1 MIDTAP
7 PPRPPV
13 VERPAA
19 YQVSYGAVQGL
30 AAPGTK
36 RVVVRV
42 DGKVVRDVAL
52 RGRSFSLGV
61 PLPPREVRVR
71 VETVDG
77 DGHRAG
83 RTVLHVLGLPP
94 AARPVV
100 RPLRLDR
107 GLERDV
113 RRLVDGYP
121 GSAGV
126 YVEDLATGAG
136 AAWNARATFPAASTL
151 KLAIAVTILSRLE
164 GPPARGSDLDA
175 LLRQMLIPS
184 DNEAA
189 NALLVHLGGSTSGG
203 GALVNETMRAIGL
216 ERTEMYGGYIL
227 GTALGG
233 SRELAGVGVPLDVV
247 SQPYWGVGQVDDG
260 ARSRAAVPRG
270 LALERRARP
279 ARTRRLGGHARRGA
293 LPPLHARAC
302 RRPRKARADGG
313 MAPRG
318 ARDAQGRVDRCG
330 AARRRARGVAWR
342 DPRRGGDDVPPGRHG
357 NARGRLRRACRSRG
371 APSRPRL
378 TGRGKRERCQTPFSV
393 KGKPVPISCQS
404 LHTA

>member
-19 YQVSYGAVQGL
+19 YQVSYGAVEGR

-42 DGKVVRDVAL
+42 DGKVVGDFAL

-77 DGHRAG
+77 EGHRAG

-94 AARPVV
+94 AARPVA

-107 GLERDV
+107 GLERDI
-113 RRLVDGYP
+113 RHLVDGYP
-121 GSAGV
+121 GSGAV

-151 KLAIAVTILSRLE
+151 KLAIAVTVLSRLD
-164 GPPARGSDLDA
+164 GPPVRGSDLEG

-184 DNEAA
+184 DNAAA
-189 NALLVHLGGSTSGG
+189 NALLVRLGGSTSGG

-227 GTALGG
+227 GTAFGG
-233 SRELAGVGVPLDVV
+233 SRELAGAGVPLSVV
-247 SQPYWGVGQVDDG
+247 SQPSWGIGKSTTALDLAQLL
-260 ARSRAAVPRG
+260 RAVWLSSGG
-270 LALERRARP
+270 LGPL
-279 ARTRRLGGHARRGA
+279 ARTGSGVTPAEARYLLYVLARVGDRGKLARTVGGLPGVLVLHKAGWVDAARHDAGLVVWRGGILVA
-293 LPPLHARAC
+293 AAMTYRASGTGT
-302 RRPRKARADGG
+302 RE
-313 MAPRG
+313 
-318 ARDAQGRVDRCG
+318 DAFAGRV
-330 AARRRARGVAWR
+330 AATA
-342 DPRRGGDDVPPGRHG
+342 
-357 NARGRLRRACRSRG
+357 LRRFRG
-371 APSRPRL
+371 
-378 TGRGKRERCQTPFSV
+378 
-393 KGKPVPISCQS
+393 
-404 LHTA
+404 

>member
-19 YQVSYGAVQGL
+19 YQVSYGAVEGR

-42 DGKVVRDVAL
+42 DGKVVGDFAL

-77 DGHRAG
+77 EGHRAG

-94 AARPVV
+94 AARPVA

-107 GLERDV
+107 GLERDI
-113 RRLVDGYP
+113 RHLVDGYP
-121 GSAGV
+121 GSGAV

-151 KLAIAVTILSRLE
+151 KLAIAVTVLSRLD
-164 GPPARGSDLDA
+164 GPPVRGSDLEG

-184 DNEAA
+184 DNAAA
-189 NALLVHLGGSTSGG
+189 NALLVRLGGSTSGG

-227 GTALGG
+227 GTAFGG
-233 SRELAGVGVPLDVV
+233 SRELAGAGVPLSVV
-247 SQPYWGVGQVDDG
+247 SQPSWGIGKSTTALDLAQLL
-260 ARSRAAVPRG
+260 RAVWLSSGG
-270 LALERRARP
+270 LGPL
-279 ARTRRLGGHARRGA
+279 ARTGSGVTPAEARYLLYVLARVGDRGKLARTVGGLPGVLVLHKAGWVDAARHDAGLVVWRGGIPVAAA
-293 LPPLHARAC
+293 LTYRASGTGT
-302 RRPRKARADGG
+302 RE
-313 MAPRG
+313 
-318 ARDAQGRVDRCG
+318 DAFAGRV
-330 AARRRARGVAWR
+330 AATA
-342 DPRRGGDDVPPGRHG
+342 
-357 NARGRLRRACRSRG
+357 LRRFRG
-371 APSRPRL
+371 
-378 TGRGKRERCQTPFSV
+378 
-393 KGKPVPISCQS
+393 
-404 LHTA
+404 

>member
-19 YQVSYGAVQGL
+19 YQVSYGAVEGR

-42 DGKVVRDVAL
+42 DGKVVGDFAL

-77 DGHRAG
+77 EGHRAG

-94 AARPVV
+94 AARPVA

-107 GLERDV
+107 GLERDI
-113 RRLVDGYP
+113 RHLVDGYP
-121 GSAGV
+121 GSGAV

-151 KLAIAVTILSRLE
+151 KLAIAVTVLSRLD
-164 GPPARGSDLDA
+164 GPPVRGSDLEG

-184 DNEAA
+184 DNAAA
-189 NALLVHLGGSTSGG
+189 NALLVRLGGSTSGG

-227 GTALGG
+227 GTAFGG
-233 SRELAGVGVPLDVV
+233 SRELAGAGVPLSVV
-247 SQPYWGVGQVDDG
+247 SQPSWGIGKSTTALDLAQLL
-260 ARSRAAVPRG
+260 RAVWLSSGG
-270 LALERRARP
+270 LGPL
-279 ARTRRLGGHARRGA
+279 ARTGSGVTPAEARYLLYVLAHVGDRGKLARTVGGLPGVLVLHKAGWVDAARHDAGLVVWRGGILVA
-293 LPPLHARAC
+293 AAMTYRASGTGT
-302 RRPRKARADGG
+302 RE
-313 MAPRG
+313 
-318 ARDAQGRVDRCG
+318 DAFAGRV
-330 AARRRARGVAWR
+330 AATA
-342 DPRRGGDDVPPGRHG
+342 
-357 NARGRLRRACRSRG
+357 LRRFRG
-371 APSRPRL
+371 
-378 TGRGKRERCQTPFSV
+378 
-393 KGKPVPISCQS
+393 
-404 LHTA
+404 

>member
-19 YQVSYGAVQGL
+19 YQVSYGAVEGR

-42 DGKVVRDVAL
+42 DGKVVGDFAL

-77 DGHRAG
+77 EGHRAG

-94 AARPVV
+94 AARPVA

-107 GLERDV
+107 GLERDI
-113 RRLVDGYP
+113 RHLVDGYP
-121 GSAGV
+121 GSGAV

-151 KLAIAVTILSRLE
+151 KLAIAVTVLSRLD
-164 GPPARGSDLDA
+164 GPPVRGSDLEG

-184 DNEAA
+184 DNAAA
-189 NALLVHLGGSTSGG
+189 NALLVRLGGSTSGG

-227 GTALGG
+227 GTVFGG
-233 SRELAGVGVPLDVV
+233 SRELAGAGVPLSVV
-247 SQPYWGVGQVDDG
+247 SQPSWGIGKSTTALDLAQLL
-260 ARSRAAVPRG
+260 RAVWLSSGG
-270 LALERRARP
+270 LGPL
-279 ARTRRLGGHARRGA
+279 ARTGSGVTPAEARYLLYVLAHVGDRGKLARTVGGLPGVLVLHKAGWVDAARHDAGLVVWRGGILVA
-293 LPPLHARAC
+293 AAMTYRASGTGT
-302 RRPRKARADGG
+302 RE
-313 MAPRG
+313 
-318 ARDAQGRVDRCG
+318 DAFAGRV
-330 AARRRARGVAWR
+330 AATA
-342 DPRRGGDDVPPGRHG
+342 
-357 NARGRLRRACRSRG
+357 LRRFRG
-371 APSRPRL
+371 
-378 TGRGKRERCQTPFSV
+378 
-393 KGKPVPISCQS
+393 
-404 LHTA
+404 

>member
-19 YQVSYGAVQGL
+19 YQVSYGAVEGR

-42 DGKVVRDVAL
+42 DGKVVGDFAL

-77 DGHRAG
+77 GGHRAG

-94 AARPVV
+94 AARPVA

-107 GLERDV
+107 GLERDI
-113 RRLVDGYP
+113 RHLVDGYP
-121 GSAGV
+121 GSGAV

-151 KLAIAVTILSRLE
+151 KLAIAVTVLSRLD
-164 GPPARGSDLDA
+164 GPPVRGSDLEG

-184 DNEAA
+184 DNAAA
-189 NALLVHLGGSTSGG
+189 NALLVRLGGSTSGG

-227 GTALGG
+227 GTAFG
-233 SRELAGVGVPLDVV
+233 SRELAGAGVPLSVV
-247 SQPYWGVGQVDDG
+247 SQPSWGIGKSTTALDLAQLL
-260 ARSRAAVPRG
+260 RAVWLSSGG
-270 LALERRARP
+270 LGPL
-279 ARTRRLGGHARRGA
+279 ARTGSGVTPAEARYLLYVLARVGDRGKLARTVGGLPGVLVLHKAGWVDAARHDAGLVVWRGGILVA
-293 LPPLHARAC
+293 AAMTYRASGTGT
-302 RRPRKARADGG
+302 RE
-313 MAPRG
+313 
-318 ARDAQGRVDRCG
+318 DAFAGRV
-330 AARRRARGVAWR
+330 AATA
-342 DPRRGGDDVPPGRHG
+342 
-357 NARGRLRRACRSRG
+357 LRRFRG
-371 APSRPRL
+371 
-378 TGRGKRERCQTPFSV
+378 
-393 KGKPVPISCQS
+393 
-404 LHTA
+404 

>member
-19 YQVSYGAVQGL
+19 YQVSYGAVEGR

-42 DGKVVRDVAL
+42 DGKVVGDFAL

-77 DGHRAG
+77 GGHRAG

-94 AARPVV
+94 AARPVA

-107 GLERDV
+107 GLERDI
-113 RRLVDGYP
+113 RHLVDGYP
-121 GSAGV
+121 GSGAV

-151 KLAIAVTILSRLE
+151 KLAIAVTVLSRLD
-164 GPPARGSDLDA
+164 GPPVRGSDLEG
-175 LLRQMLIPS
+175 LLSQMLIPS
-184 DNEAA
+184 DNAAA
-189 NALLVHLGGSTSGG
+189 NALLVRLGGSTSGG

-227 GTALGG
+227 GTAFGG
-233 SRELAGVGVPLDVV
+233 SRELAGAGVPLSVA
-247 SQPYWGVGQVDDG
+247 SQPSWGIGKSTTALDLAQLL
-260 ARSRAAVPRG
+260 RAVWLSSGG
-270 LALERRARP
+270 LGPL
-279 ARTRRLGGHARRGA
+279 ARTGSGVTPAEARYLLYVLARVGDRGKLARTVGGLPGVLVLHKAGWVDAARHDAGLVVWRGGILVA
-293 LPPLHARAC
+293 AAMTYRASGTGT
-302 RRPRKARADGG
+302 RE
-313 MAPRG
+313 
-318 ARDAQGRVDRCG
+318 DAFAGRV
-330 AARRRARGVAWR
+330 AATA
-342 DPRRGGDDVPPGRHG
+342 
-357 NARGRLRRACRSRG
+357 LRRFRG
-371 APSRPRL
+371 
-378 TGRGKRERCQTPFSV
+378 
-393 KGKPVPISCQS
+393 
-404 LHTA
+404 

>member
-19 YQVSYGAVQGL
+19 YQVSYGAVEGV
-30 AAPGTK
+30 AEPGTT

-42 DGKVVRDVAL
+42 DGTIVRDVPL

-61 PLPPREVRVR
+61 ALPPREVRVR

-107 GLERDV
+107 GLERDL

-121 GSAGV
+121 GSAAV
-126 YVEDLATGAG
+126 YAEDLATGAG
-136 AAWNARATFPAASTL
+136 AAWTARATFPAASTL

-164 GPPARGSDLDA
+164 GPPPRGSELDG

-184 DNEAA
+184 DNAAA
-189 NALLVHLGGSTSGG
+189 NALLVRLGGSTSGG
-203 GALVNETMRAIGL
+203 GAFVNETMRAIGL

-233 SRELAGVGVPLDVV
+233 SRELAGGGVPLSVV
-247 SQPYWGVGQVDDG
+247 SQPYWGIGKSTTALDLAQLFRAVWLSSGGLGPLTRAGSGVTPAEARYLLYVLARVGD
-260 ARSRAAVPRG
+260 RG
-270 LALERRARP
+270 KL
-279 ARTRRLGGHARRGA
+279 ARTVGA
-293 LPPLHARAC
+293 LPGVLVMHKAGWIDAARHDAGLVVW
-302 RRPRKARADGG
+302 RGGVLVAAAMTYRPSGTGTRE
-313 MAPRG
+313 
-318 ARDAQGRVDRCG
+318 DAFAGRV
-330 AARRRARGVAWR
+330 AATA
-342 DPRRGGDDVPPGRHG
+342 
-357 NARGRLRRACRSRG
+357 LRRFRG
-371 APSRPRL
+371 
-378 TGRGKRERCQTPFSV
+378 
-393 KGKPVPISCQS
+393 
-404 LHTA
+404 

>member
-19 YQVSYGAVQGL
+19 YQVSYGAVEGR

-42 DGKVVRDVAL
+42 DGKVVGDFAL

-77 DGHRAG
+77 EGHRAG

-94 AARPVV
+94 AARPVA

-107 GLERDV
+107 GLERDI
-113 RRLVDGYP
+113 RHLVDGYP
-121 GSAGV
+121 GSGAV

-151 KLAIAVTILSRLE
+151 KLAIAVTVLSRLD
-164 GPPARGSDLDA
+164 GPPVRGSDLEG

-184 DNEAA
+184 DNAAA
-189 NALLVHLGGSTSGG
+189 NALLVRLGGSTSGG

-227 GTALGG
+227 GTAFGG
-233 SRELAGVGVPLDVV
+233 SRELAGARVPLSVV
-247 SQPYWGVGQVDDG
+247 SQPSWGIGKSTTALDLAQLL
-260 ARSRAAVPRG
+260 RAVWLSSGG
-270 LALERRARP
+270 LGPL
-279 ARTRRLGGHARRGA
+279 ARTGSGVTPAEARYLLYVLARVGDRGKLARTVGGLPGVLVLHKAGWVDAARHDAGLVVWRGGILVA
-293 LPPLHARAC
+293 AAMTYRASGTGT
-302 RRPRKARADGG
+302 RE
-313 MAPRG
+313 
-318 ARDAQGRVDRCG
+318 DAFAGRV
-330 AARRRARGVAWR
+330 AATA
-342 DPRRGGDDVPPGRHG
+342 
-357 NARGRLRRACRSRG
+357 LRRFRG
-371 APSRPRL
+371 
-378 TGRGKRERCQTPFSV
+378 
-393 KGKPVPISCQS
+393 
-404 LHTA
+404 

>member
-1 MIDTAP
+1 VIDTAP

-19 YQVSYGAVQGL
+19 YQVSYGAVEGV
-30 AAPGTK
+30 AEPGTT

-42 DGKVVRDVAL
+42 DGTIVRDVPL

-61 PLPPREVRVR
+61 ALPPREVRVR

-107 GLERDV
+107 GLERDL

-121 GSAGV
+121 GSAAV

-164 GPPARGSDLDA
+164 GPPPRGSELDG

-184 DNEAA
+184 DNAAA
-189 NALLVHLGGSTSGG
+189 NALLVRLGGSTSGG

-233 SRELAGVGVPLDVV
+233 SRELAGGGVPLSVV
-247 SQPYWGVGQVDDG
+247 SQPYWGIGKSTTALDLAQLFRAVWLSSGGLGPLTRAGSGVTPAEARYLLYVLARVGD
-260 ARSRAAVPRG
+260 RG
-270 LALERRARP
+270 KL
-279 ARTRRLGGHARRGA
+279 ARTVGA
-293 LPPLHARAC
+293 LPGVLVMHKAGWIDAARHDAGLVVW
-302 RRPRKARADGG
+302 RGGVLVAAAMTYRPSGTGTRE
-313 MAPRG
+313 
-318 ARDAQGRVDRCG
+318 DAFAGRV
-330 AARRRARGVAWR
+330 AATA
-342 DPRRGGDDVPPGRHG
+342 
-357 NARGRLRRACRSRG
+357 LRRFRG
-371 APSRPRL
+371 
-378 TGRGKRERCQTPFSV
+378 
-393 KGKPVPISCQS
+393 
-404 LHTA
+404 

>member
-19 YQVSYGAVQGL
+19 YQVSYGAVEGR

-42 DGKVVRDVAL
+42 DGKVVGDFAL

-77 DGHRAG
+77 GGHRAG

-94 AARPVV
+94 AARPVA

-107 GLERDV
+107 GLERDI
-113 RRLVDGYP
+113 RHLVDGYP
-121 GSAGV
+121 GSGAV

-151 KLAIAVTILSRLE
+151 KLAIAVTVLSRLD
-164 GPPARGSDLDA
+164 GPPVRGSDLEG

-184 DNEAA
+184 DNAAA
-189 NALLVHLGGSTSGG
+189 NALLVRLGGSTSGG

-227 GTALGG
+227 GTAFGG
-233 SRELAGVGVPLDVV
+233 SRELAGAGVPLSVV
-247 SQPYWGVGQVDDG
+247 SQPSWGIGKSTTALDLAQLL
-260 ARSRAAVPRG
+260 RAVWLSSGG
-270 LALERRARP
+270 LGPL
-279 ARTRRLGGHARRGA
+279 ARTGSGVTPAEARYLLYVLARVGDRGKLARTVGGLPGVLVLHKAGWVDAARHDAGLVVWRGGILVA
-293 LPPLHARAC
+293 AAMTYRASGTGT
-302 RRPRKARADGG
+302 RE
-313 MAPRG
+313 
-318 ARDAQGRVDRCG
+318 DAFAGRV
-330 AARRRARGVAWR
+330 AATA
-342 DPRRGGDDVPPGRHG
+342 
-357 NARGRLRRACRSRG
+357 LRRFRG
-371 APSRPRL
+371 
-378 TGRGKRERCQTPFSV
+378 
-393 KGKPVPISCQS
+393 
-404 LHTA
+404 

>member
-19 YQVSYGAVQGL
+19 YQVSYGAVEGR

-42 DGKVVRDVAL
+42 DGKVVGDFAL

-77 DGHRAG
+77 EGHRAG

-94 AARPVV
+94 AARPVA

-107 GLERDV
+107 GLERDI
-113 RRLVDGYP
+113 RHLVDGYP
-121 GSAGV
+121 GSGAV

-151 KLAIAVTILSRLE
+151 KLAIAVTVLSRLD
-164 GPPARGSDLDA
+164 GPPVRGSDLEG

-184 DNEAA
+184 DNAAA
-189 NALLVHLGGSTSGG
+189 NALLVRLGGSTSGG

-233 SRELAGVGVPLDVV
+233 SRELAGAGVPLSVV
-247 SQPYWGVGQVDDG
+247 SQPSWGIGKSTTALDLAQLL
-260 ARSRAAVPRG
+260 RAVWLSSGG
-270 LALERRARP
+270 LGPL
-279 ARTRRLGGHARRGA
+279 ARTGSGVTPAEARYLLYVLARVGDRGKLARTVGGLPGVLVLHKAGWVDAARHDAGLVVWRGGILVA
-293 LPPLHARAC
+293 AAMTYRASGTGT
-302 RRPRKARADGG
+302 RE
-313 MAPRG
+313 
-318 ARDAQGRVDRCG
+318 DAFAGRV
-330 AARRRARGVAWR
+330 AATA
-342 DPRRGGDDVPPGRHG
+342 
-357 NARGRLRRACRSRG
+357 LRRFRG
-371 APSRPRL
+371 
-378 TGRGKRERCQTPFSV
+378 
-393 KGKPVPISCQS
+393 
-404 LHTA
+404 

>member
-19 YQVSYGAVQGL
+19 YQVSYGAVEGR

-42 DGKVVRDVAL
+42 DGKAVGDFAV

-77 DGHRAG
+77 GGHRAG

-94 AARPVV
+94 AARPVA

-107 GLERDV
+107 GLERDI
-113 RRLVDGYP
+113 RHLVDGYP
-121 GSAGV
+121 GSGAV

-151 KLAIAVTILSRLE
+151 KLAIAVTVLSRLD
-164 GPPARGSDLDA
+164 GPPVRGSDLEG

-184 DNEAA
+184 DNAAA
-189 NALLVHLGGSTSGG
+189 NALLVRLGGSTSGG

-227 GTALGG
+227 GTAFGG
-233 SRELAGVGVPLDVV
+233 SRELAGAGVPLSVV
-247 SQPYWGVGQVDDG
+247 SQPSWGIGKSTTALDLAQLL
-260 ARSRAAVPRG
+260 RAVWLSSGG
-270 LALERRARP
+270 LGPL
-279 ARTRRLGGHARRGA
+279 ARTGSGVTPAEARYLLYVLARVGDRGKLARTVGGLPGVLVLHKAGWVDAARHDAGLVVWRGGILVA
-293 LPPLHARAC
+293 AAMTYRASGTGT
-302 RRPRKARADGG
+302 RE
-313 MAPRG
+313 
-318 ARDAQGRVDRCG
+318 DAFAGRV
-330 AARRRARGVAWR
+330 AATA
-342 DPRRGGDDVPPGRHG
+342 
-357 NARGRLRRACRSRG
+357 LRRFRG
-371 APSRPRL
+371 
-378 TGRGKRERCQTPFSV
+378 
-393 KGKPVPISCQS
+393 
-404 LHTA
+404 

>member
-19 YQVSYGAVQGL
+19 YQVSYGAVEGR

-42 DGKVVRDVAL
+42 DGKVVGDFAL

-77 DGHRAG
+77 GGHRAG

-94 AARPVV
+94 AARPVA

-107 GLERDV
+107 GLERDI
-113 RRLVDGYP
+113 RHLVDGYP
-121 GSAGV
+121 GSGAV

-151 KLAIAVTILSRLE
+151 KLAIAVTVLSRLD
-164 GPPARGSDLDA
+164 GPPVRGSDLEG

-184 DNEAA
+184 DNAAA
-189 NALLVHLGGSTSGG
+189 NALLVRLGGSTSGG

-227 GTALGG
+227 GTAFGG
-233 SRELAGVGVPLDVV
+233 SRELAGAGVPLSVV
-247 SQPYWGVGQVDDG
+247 SQPSWGIGKSTTALDLAQLL
-260 ARSRAAVPRG
+260 RAVWLSSGG
-270 LALERRARP
+270 LGPL
-279 ARTRRLGGHARRGA
+279 ARTGSGVTPAEARYLLYVLARVGDRGKLARTVGA
-293 LPPLHARAC
+293 LPGVLVMHKAGWIDAARHDAGLVVW
-302 RRPRKARADGG
+302 RGGILVAAAMTYRASGTG
-313 MAPRG
+313 TRE
-318 ARDAQGRVDRCG
+318 DAFAGRV
-330 AARRRARGVAWR
+330 AATA
-342 DPRRGGDDVPPGRHG
+342 
-357 NARGRLRRACRSRG
+357 LRRFRG
-371 APSRPRL
+371 
-378 TGRGKRERCQTPFSV
+378 
-393 KGKPVPISCQS
+393 
-404 LHTA
+404 

>member
-1 MIDTAP
+1 VIDTAP

-19 YQVSYGAVQGL
+19 YQVSYGAVEGV
-30 AAPGTK
+30 AEPGTK

-42 DGKVVRDVAL
+42 DGKIVREVAL

-61 PLPPREVRVR
+61 ALPPREVRVR

-107 GLERDV
+107 GLERNL

-121 GSAGV
+121 GSAAV

-164 GPPARGSDLDA
+164 GPPPRGSELDG

-184 DNEAA
+184 DNAAA
-189 NALLVHLGGSTSGG
+189 NALLVRLGGSTSGG

-233 SRELAGVGVPLDVV
+233 SRELAGGGVPLSVV
-247 SQPYWGVGQVDDG
+247 SQPYWGIGKSTTALDLAQLFRAVWLSSGGLGPLTRAGSGVTPAEARYLLYVLARVGD
-260 ARSRAAVPRG
+260 RG
-270 LALERRARP
+270 KL
-279 ARTRRLGGHARRGA
+279 ARTVGA
-293 LPPLHARAC
+293 LPGVLVMHKAGWIDAARHDAGLVVW
-302 RRPRKARADGG
+302 RGGVLVAAAMTYRPSGTGTRE
-313 MAPRG
+313 
-318 ARDAQGRVDRCG
+318 DAFAGRV
-330 AARRRARGVAWR
+330 AATA
-342 DPRRGGDDVPPGRHG
+342 
-357 NARGRLRRACRSRG
+357 LRRFRG
-371 APSRPRL
+371 
-378 TGRGKRERCQTPFSV
+378 
-393 KGKPVPISCQS
+393 
-404 LHTA
+404 

>member
-19 YQVSYGAVQGL
+19 YQVSYGAVEGV
-30 AAPGTK
+30 AEPGTK

-42 DGKVVRDVAL
+42 DGTIVRDVTL

-61 PLPPREVRVR
+61 ALPPREVRVR

-107 GLERDV
+107 GLERDL

-121 GSAGV
+121 GSAAV

-164 GPPARGSDLDA
+164 GPPPRGSELDR

-184 DNEAA
+184 DNAAA
-189 NALLVHLGGSTSGG
+189 NALLVRLGGSTSGG

-233 SRELAGVGVPLDVV
+233 SRELAGGGVPLSVV
-247 SQPYWGVGQVDDG
+247 SQPYWGIGKSTTALDLAQLFRAVWLSSGGLGPLMRAGSGVTPAEARYLLYVLARVGD
-260 ARSRAAVPRG
+260 RG
-270 LALERRARP
+270 KL
-279 ARTRRLGGHARRGA
+279 ARTVGA
-293 LPPLHARAC
+293 LPGVLVMHKAGWIDAARHDAGLVVW
-302 RRPRKARADGG
+302 RGGVLVAAAMTYRPSGTGTRE
-313 MAPRG
+313 
-318 ARDAQGRVDRCG
+318 DAFAGRV
-330 AARRRARGVAWR
+330 AATA
-342 DPRRGGDDVPPGRHG
+342 
-357 NARGRLRRACRSRG
+357 LRRFRG
-371 APSRPRL
+371 
-378 TGRGKRERCQTPFSV
+378 
-393 KGKPVPISCQS
+393 
-404 LHTA
+404 

>member
-19 YQVSYGAVQGL
+19 YQVSYGAVEGR

-42 DGKVVRDVAL
+42 DGKVVGDFAL

-77 DGHRAG
+77 GGHRAG

-94 AARPVV
+94 AARPVA

-107 GLERDV
+107 GLERDI
-113 RRLVDGYP
+113 RHLVDGYP
-121 GSAGV
+121 GSGAV

-151 KLAIAVTILSRLE
+151 KLAIAVTVLSRLD
-164 GPPARGSDLDA
+164 GPPVRGSDLEG

-184 DNEAA
+184 DNAAA
-189 NALLVHLGGSTSGG
+189 NALLVRLGGSTSGG

-216 ERTEMYGGYIL
+216 ESTEMYGGYIL
-227 GTALGG
+227 GTAFGG
-233 SRELAGVGVPLDVV
+233 SRELAGAGVPLSVV
-247 SQPYWGVGQVDDG
+247 SQPSWGIGKSTTALDLAQLL
-260 ARSRAAVPRG
+260 RAVWLSSGG
-270 LALERRARP
+270 LGPL
-279 ARTRRLGGHARRGA
+279 ARTGSGVTPAEARYLLYVLARVGDRGKLARTVGGLPGVLVLHKAGWVDAARHDAGLVVWRGGILVA
-293 LPPLHARAC
+293 AAMTYRASGTGT
-302 RRPRKARADGG
+302 RE
-313 MAPRG
+313 
-318 ARDAQGRVDRCG
+318 DAFAGRV
-330 AARRRARGVAWR
+330 AATA
-342 DPRRGGDDVPPGRHG
+342 
-357 NARGRLRRACRSRG
+357 LRRFRG
-371 APSRPRL
+371 
-378 TGRGKRERCQTPFSV
+378 
-393 KGKPVPISCQS
+393 
-404 LHTA
+404 